1 MPITLGMFE
10 TSYAHIGERLRAL
23 GLDVAVRTF
32 GKDGMFLVDGKRVP
46 PGEVALDYVWL
57 SSHINADGFR
67 DRAFDIV
74 LDCKSIGVLQTFN
87 AGLDHPFYRK
97 LSAKGTRIC
106 NSSAQ
111 GVAIAEYTLG
121 QVLAVLQPIEQQ
133 RSLQA
138 GKQWLITPFREIWRT
153 NWLIIGFGPIG
164 QEIARRVKAFAAT
177 TSVVRRTPQASPLA
191 DQVGSNA
198 DLDKFLPAADVVV
211 LACSLND
218 DTRGMANA
226 KFFAALKEG
235 AVLVNIA
242 RGGLIDDAAMLAAL
256 DAGKPATAILDV
268 FHEEP
273 LPTTNPLWTHPRVRL
288 TSHTSFSGSGV
299 RARWDQLFLDN
310 LPRFARG
317 ETLIHEVNPKD
328 I

>member
-23 GLDVAVRTF
+23 GLDLAVHTF
-32 GKDGMFLVDGKRVP
+32 GKDGMFLVEDKKAPACEMV
-46 PGEVALDYVWL
+46 LDYMWL
-57 SSHINADGFR
+57 SSHINAEGFR
-67 DRAFDIV
+67 DRAFDIA

-87 AGLDHPFYRK
+87 AGLDHPFYRQ
-97 LSAKGTRIC
+97 LSAKGARIC

-121 QVLAVLQPIEQQ
+121 QVLAVFQPIEKQ

-138 GKQWLITPFREIWRT
+138 GKEWQITPFREIWRT
-153 NWLIIGFGPIG
+153 NWLIIGFGAIG
-164 QEIARRVKAFAAT
+164 QEIARRVKAFSAT

-191 DQVGSNA
+191 DQVGTSA
-198 DLDKFLPAADVVV
+198 DLERFLPAADVVV

-218 DTRGMANA
+218 DTRGLANA
-226 KFFAALKEG
+226 TLFAALKPG

-256 DAGKPATAILDV
+256 DAGKPAIAILDV
-268 FHEEP
+268 FHQEP
-273 LPTTNPLWTHPRVRL
+273 LATSNPLWTHPRVRL
-288 TSHTSFSGSGV
+288 TSHTSFSGNGV

-310 LPRFARG
+310 IARFARG
-317 ETLIHEVNPKD
+317 EPLIHEVDAKD